1 MENNIILYTD
11 ENGKTDISVRF
22 ADEDVWVTQVQLAE
36 LYKTTRQNI
45 GQHIENIYKDE
56 ELPRDATIKK
66 FFIVQQEGS
75 RQVKREIEHYNLD
88 VIIAI
93 GYRIQSVVATR
104 FRRWATERLHE
115 YIQKGFSLDDERLKN
130 GRNRYFKELLQRIRD
145 IRSSERNFY
154 QQVTDI
160 YATAT
165 DYDPRAKITL
175 QFFATVQNKL
185 HYAVHEHTA
194 AELIYERVNSEKPFV
209 GMTNFKGSYVTKD
222 DVKIAKN
229 YLTEKELQRLNLMV
243 SQFLDFAELQ
253 ALDEN
258 PMKMQDWIEAL
269 DNQIV
274 MTKRK
279 ILEDNGK
286 ISHEQAMKKAE
297 KEYDLYRQKQLENL
311 KSDFDL
317 FMQNVKNL
325 EK

>member
-22 ADEDVWVTQVQLAE
+22 ADEDVWVTQKQLAE
-36 LYKTTRQNI
+36 IYQTTQQNI
-45 GQHIENIYKDE
+45 SLHIENIYNDG
-56 ELPRDATIKK
+56 ELPKEGTHKY
-66 FFIVQQEGS
+66 FLLVQQEGS

-286 ISHEQAMKKAE
+286 ISHEQAIKKAE

-317 FMQNVKNL
+317 FMQDVKNL